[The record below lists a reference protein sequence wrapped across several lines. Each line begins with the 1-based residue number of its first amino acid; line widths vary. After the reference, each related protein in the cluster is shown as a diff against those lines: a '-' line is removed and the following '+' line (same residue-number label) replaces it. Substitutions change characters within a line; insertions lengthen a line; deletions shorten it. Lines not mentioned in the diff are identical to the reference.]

1 MSRDSQSDQEMPLIS
16 HLTELRTRVLR
27 SVVAVLL
34 LFAGLFYFSQ
44 DIYALVAAPLRAYL
58 PAGATMI
65 ATGVASPFLTPFKL
79 TLMVAL
85 FLSMPIILQQIWG
98 FIAPGLYKH
107 EKRIAVPLLISSIF
121 LFYGGM
127 AFAYFVVFPIMFG
140 FFASV
145 TPEGVEMMT
154 DIGQYLDFV
163 LTLFFAFG
171 VAFEI
176 PVATFLLI
184 WVGIIEVETL
194 RKSRPYVIVGCFAI
208 GMVLTPPDIF
218 SQTLLAV
225 PMWMLFETGLLF
237 GALVK
242 RRSEYSEED
251 EMPEDAPASTP
262 TRDAET
268 GHDDQPPAAQ
278 P

>member
-1 MSRDSQSDQEMPLIS
+1 MNPTPETDQEMPLVA
-16 HLTELRTRVLR
+16 HLTELRTRLLR
-27 SVVAVLL
+27 CVAVILL

-44 DIYALVAAPLRAYL
+44 DIYALVAAPLRVYL

-79 TLMVAL
+79 TLVVAL
-85 FLSMPIILQQIWG
+85 FLSIPVILHQVWG
-98 FIAPGLYKH
+98 FIAPGLYSH
-107 EKRIAVPLLISSIF
+107 EKRIAVPLLASSIL
-121 LFYGGM
+121 LFYAGM
-127 AFAYFVVFPIMFG
+127 AFAYFVVFPIIFG

-145 TPEGVEMMT
+145 TPEGVAMMT

-184 WVGIIEVETL
+184 WVGIVDVQTL
-194 RKSRPYVIVGCFAI
+194 RNSRPYVIVGCFVV
-208 GMVLTPPDIF
+208 GMFLTPPDVF

-225 PMWMLFETGLLF
+225 PMWLLFEAGLFF
-237 GALVK
+237 GAMIK
-242 RRSEYSEED
+242 KQASD
-251 EMPEDAPASTP
+251 EPAGDQP
-262 TRDAET
+262 
-268 GHDDQPPAAQ
+268 QPPAPQ